1 MTEKNITEILGG
13 NSFDLYKFLGAHS
26 TKNSTHFCFYEP
38 NCTAVNIILPE
49 KTLSCQ
55 PIGNGFFSLTTQRI
69 PDKTPYLLEITTKN
83 GEVIRK
89 PDPFARKSLYVPEK
103 GSEIYE
109 SDFIWT
115 DGETPPKSFDSPL
128 NIYELHIGSWRKN
141 STFAQLERELVPY
154 VKEMG
159 YTHIQLMPVTC
170 HPNSGSWGYQSSG
183 FFAVQ
188 PAFGTP
194 DELKGLVNACHKQG
208 IGVLFDLSLAH
219 FAADIWALD
228 HPKNILFGGDFSPW
242 GSPLFNLESGYVR
255 SFLNSVSAYFL
266 EEFHGDGLRIDA
278 VSEICQTNSGKQ
290 FLANLNDGLHKRF
303 PNILITAEDSTPG
316 NLTTLPTKSGG
327 LGFDYKQSLGWM
339 NDTLAYFTQP
349 QWYRAMKT
357 ESFTRPEKYF
367 ADNRYILP
375 LSHDEVVHC
384 KGSLMQK
391 MSVFGNEDRQLSALK
406 MLYLYMY
413 LFPGKKLSF
422 MGNELALSEE
432 WSENRGLE
440 EYNKN
445 ADFAEFTAK
454 MNRFYR
460 DTPCLWQNESSP
472 TAFRWLETDGIRS
485 TFVGERTDGETA
497 LYILLNFSPE
507 AKEITFYPEKKL
519 SGIPVFSTSEE
530 NITLSANENGGYCV
544 HLPALSAAVF
554 GINNRQTK
562 EKRAARHDSSLR
574 KRYLITGIT
583 AAQSG

>member
-26 TKNSTHFCFYEP
+26 TENSTHFCFYEP

-55 PIGNGFFSLTTQRI
+55 PNGNGFFSLTTDRI
-69 PDKTPYLLEITTKN
+69 PDGTAYLIEVETFS

-89 PDPFARKSLYVPEK
+89 PDPFARKSLYIPEN

-109 SDFIWT
+109 NDFIWT
-115 DGETPPKSFDSPL
+115 DGEIPPKSFDSPL
-128 NIYELHIGSWRKN
+128 NIYELHVGSWRKN
-141 STFAQLERELVPY
+141 CTFARLERELVPY

-183 FFAVQ
+183 FFAIQ

-194 DELKGLVNACHKQG
+194 DELKGLVNTCHKQG

-242 GSPLFNLESGYVR
+242 GSPLFNFDSGYVR

-278 VSEICQTNSGKQ
+278 VSEICQTDSGKQ
-290 FLANLNDGLHKRF
+290 FLADLTDGLHKRF
-303 PNILITAEDSTPG
+303 PSVLITAEDSTPG
-316 NLTTLPTKSGG
+316 NMTTLPTEKVG
-327 LGFDYKQSLGWM
+327 LGFDFKQSLGWM

-440 EYNKN
+440 EYRHNP
-445 ADFAEFTAK
+445 DFAEFTAK
-454 MNRFYR
+454 LNRFYR
-460 DTPCLWQNESSP
+460 DTPCLWQNENAP

-485 TFVGERTDGETA
+485 TFVGERTDGKSS

-530 NITLSANENGGYCV
+530 NITLSANENGGYSAK
-544 HLPALSAAVF
+544 LPALSAAVF
-554 GINNRQTK
+554 GTK
-562 EKRAARHDSSLR
+562 K
-574 KRYLITGIT
+574 
-583 AAQSG
+583 

>member
-1 MTEKNITEILGG
+1 MTEQTIIDILGG
-13 NSFDLYKFLGAHS
+13 NSFDLYKYLGAHS
-26 TKNSTHFCFYEP
+26 TKNSTRFCCYEP

-55 PIGNGFFSLTTQRI
+55 PNGNGFFSLTTDRI
-69 PDKTPYLLEITTKN
+69 PDGTAYLLEVETFS
-83 GEVIRK
+83 GEAIRK
-89 PDPFARKSLYVPEK
+89 PDPFARKSLYIPEN

-109 SDFIWT
+109 SDFVWT
-115 DGETPPKSFDSPL
+115 DGEIPPKSFDVPL
-128 NIYELHIGSWRKN
+128 NIYELHVGSWRKN
-141 STFAQLERELVPY
+141 CTFARLERELVPY

-170 HPNSGSWGYQSSG
+170 HPCSESWGYQSSG

-188 PAFGTP
+188 PSFGTP
-194 DELKGLVNACHKQG
+194 DELKNLVNACHKQG

-219 FAADIWALD
+219 FADDSWALD
-228 HPKNILFGGDFSPW
+228 HPKNVQYGADFSPW

-266 EEFHGDGLRIDA
+266 KEFHGDGLRIDA
-278 VSEICQTNSGKQ
+278 VSEICQTDSGKH

-303 PNILITAEDSTPG
+303 QSAIITAEDSTPG
-316 NLTTLPTKSGG
+316 RLTTLPTENGG

-349 QWYRAMKT
+349 PWYRAMKT

-391 MSVFGNEDRQLSALK
+391 MSVFGNEERQLSALK

-413 LFPGKKLSF
+413 VFPGKKLSF

-432 WSENRGLE
+432 WNENRGLE
-440 EYNKN
+440 EYSQNT
-445 ADFAEFTAK
+445 DFAKFSARL
-454 MNRFYR
+454 NRFYR
-460 DTPCLWQNESSP
+460 EMPCLWQNESSP
-472 TAFRWLETDGIRS
+472 TAFRWLERDGIRS
-485 TFVGERTDGETA
+485 LFVGERTDGKA
-497 LYILLNFSPE
+497 SLYILLNFSPE
-507 AKEITFYPEKKL
+507 AKDITFYPEKSL
-519 SGIPVFSTSEE
+519 SETPVFSTFEE
-530 NITLSANENGGYCV
+530 NISLSAKENGGYSTR
-544 HLPALSAAVF
+544 LPALSAAVF
-554 GINNRQTK
+554 GTK
-562 EKRAARHDSSLR
+562 K
-574 KRYLITGIT
+574 
-583 AAQSG
+583 

>member
-1 MTEKNITEILGG
+1 MTEQTIIDILGG
-13 NSFDLYKFLGAHS
+13 NSFELYKFLGAHS
-26 TKNSTHFCFYEP
+26 TENFTHFCCYEP
-38 NCTAVNIILPE
+38 NCAAVKIILPE

-55 PIGNGFFSLTTQRI
+55 PNGDGFFSLTTDRI
-69 PDKTPYLLEITTKN
+69 TDGTAYLLEVETFS
-83 GEVIRK
+83 GEAIRK
-89 PDPFARKSLYVPEK
+89 PDPFARKSIYIPEN
-103 GSEIYE
+103 GSEIFE
-109 SDFIWT
+109 SHFVWT
-115 DGETPPKSFDSPL
+115 DGEIPPKNFDSPL
-128 NIYELHIGSWRKN
+128 NIYELHVGSWRKN
-141 STFAQLERELVPY
+141 CTFSRLERELVPY

-194 DELKGLVNACHKQG
+194 DELKGLVNACHKQS
-208 IGVLFDLSLAH
+208 IGVLFDLSIAH
-219 FAADIWALD
+219 FAADSWALD
-228 HPKNILFGGDFSPW
+228 HPNNILFGADFSPW
-242 GSPLFNLESGYVR
+242 GSPMFNFESGYVR

-278 VSEICQTNSGKQ
+278 VSEICQTDSGKQ

-316 NLTTLPTKSGG
+316 NLTTLPTKNGG

-339 NDTLAYFTQP
+339 NDTLAYFTQL

-367 ADNRYILP
+367 ANNRYILP

-432 WSENRGLE
+432 WNENRGLE
-440 EYNKN
+440 EYSHNP
-445 ADFAEFTAK
+445 DFAEFSAK
-454 MNRFYR
+454 LNRFYR
-460 DTPCLWQNESSP
+460 ETPCLWQNETSP
-472 TAFRWLETDGIRS
+472 NAFKWLETDGIRS
-485 TFVGERTDGETA
+485 TFVGERTDGKAT

-530 NITLSANENGGYCV
+530 NITLSANENGGYSAK
-544 HLPALSAAVF
+544 LPALSAAVF
-554 GINNRQTK
+554 GTK
-562 EKRAARHDSSLR
+562 K
-574 KRYLITGIT
+574 
-583 AAQSG
+583 

>member
-1 MTEKNITEILGG
+1 MTEKTITETLGG
-13 NSFDLYKFLGAHS
+13 NSFELHNYLGTHS
-26 TKNSTHFCFYEP
+26 TKNSTHFCYYEP
-38 NCTAVNIILPE
+38 NCTNVKIILPD

-55 PIGNGFFSLTTQRI
+55 PMGNGFFSLTAERI
-69 PDKTPYLLEITTKN
+69 PDKTPYLLEVTTGN
-83 GEVIRK
+83 DDIIRK
-89 PDPFARKSLYVPEK
+89 PDPFSRKSLYVPEN

-109 SDFIWT
+109 SDFAWT
-115 DGETPPKSFDSPL
+115 DGEIPPKSFDTPL
-128 NIYELHIGSWRKN
+128 NIYELHVGSWRKN
-141 STFAQLERELVPY
+141 CTFARLERELVPY
-154 VKEMG
+154 VKKMG

-188 PAFGTP
+188 PSFGTP
-194 DELKGLVNACHKQG
+194 DELKGLVNACHNEG

-219 FAADIWALD
+219 FAADAWALD
-228 HPKNILFGGDFSPW
+228 HPKNVLFGGDFSPW
-242 GSPLFNLESGYVR
+242 GSPMFNFESGYVR

-278 VSEICQTNSGKQ
+278 VSEISRTESGRK
-290 FLANLNDGLHKRF
+290 FLTHLNDGLHKRF
-303 PNILITAEDSTPG
+303 PNTIITAEDSTPG
-316 NLTTLPTKSGG
+316 NFTTLPTEKGG

-391 MSVFGNEDRQLSALK
+391 VSVFGDEKQRLSAVK

-413 LFPGKKLSF
+413 VFPGKKLSF

-440 EYNKN
+440 EYRQN
-445 ADFAEFTAK
+445 ADFADFMEK
-454 MNRFYR
+454 LNYFYR
-460 DTPCLWQNESSP
+460 ETPCLWQNENSP
-472 TAFRWLETDGIRS
+472 TAFRWLEADGIRS
-485 TFVGERTDGETA
+485 VFAGQRSDGKST
-497 LYILLNFSPE
+497 LYILLNFSSE
-507 AKEITFYPEKKL
+507 TKEITFYPEKKL
-519 SGIPVFSTSEE
+519 SETPIFSTSEE
-530 NITLSANENGGYCV
+530 NISLYANENGGYSAS
-544 HLPALSAAVF
+544 LPALSAAAF
-554 GINNRQTK
+554 GI
-562 EKRAARHDSSLR
+562 
-574 KRYLITGIT
+574 
-583 AAQSG
+583 

>member
-1 MTEKNITEILGG
+1 MTEKIITEILGG
-13 NSFDLYKFLGAHS
+13 NSFELYKFLGAHS
-26 TKNSTHFCFYEP
+26 TENSTHFCCYEP
-38 NCTAVNIILPE
+38 NCTAVNINLPE

-55 PIGNGFFSLTTQRI
+55 PNGNGFFSLTTERI
-69 PDKTPYLLEITTKN
+69 PDSTAYLLEAETFS
-83 GEVIRK
+83 GEAIRK

-109 SDFIWT
+109 SDFLWT
-115 DGETPPKSFDSPL
+115 DGEIPPKCFDSPL
-128 NIYELHIGSWRKN
+128 NIYELHVGSWRKN
-141 STFAQLERELVPY
+141 CTFARLERELVPY

-228 HPKNILFGGDFSPW
+228 HPKNILFGADFSPW
-242 GSPLFNLESGYVR
+242 GSPLFNFESGYVR

-278 VSEICQTNSGKQ
+278 VSEICQTDSGKQ

-303 PNILITAEDSTPG
+303 PSVLITAEDSTPG
-316 NLTTLPTKSGG
+316 NLTTLPTKNGG

-384 KGSLMQK
+384 KGSLLQK

-432 WSENRGLE
+432 WNENRGLE
-440 EYNKN
+440 EYRHNP
-445 ADFAEFTAK
+445 DFAEFTAK

-460 DTPCLWQNESSP
+460 ETPCLWQNENAP
-472 TAFRWLETDGIRS
+472 NAFKWLETDGIRS
-485 TFVGERTDGETA
+485 TFVGERTDGKSS

-507 AKEITFYPEKKL
+507 AKEITFYSEKKL
-519 SGIPVFSTSEE
+519 SEIPVFSTSEE
-530 NITLSANENGGYCV
+530 NITLSAKENGGYCAN
-544 HLPALSAAVF
+544 LPALSAAVF
-554 GINNRQTK
+554 GAK
-562 EKRAARHDSSLR
+562 K
-574 KRYLITGIT
+574 
-583 AAQSG
+583 

>member
-1 MTEKNITEILGG
+1 MTEKTIDDIISG
-13 NSFDLYKFLGAHS
+13 NSFELYKFLGAHS
-26 TKNSTHFCFYEP
+26 TKNSTHFCCYEP

-55 PIGNGFFSLTTQRI
+55 PNGNGFFSLTTERI
-69 PDKTPYLLEITTKN
+69 PDGTAYLLEAETFS
-83 GEVIRK
+83 GEAVRK
-89 PDPFARKSLYVPEK
+89 PDPFARKSLYVPEN
-103 GSEIYE
+103 GSEIFE
-109 SDFIWT
+109 SHFVWT
-115 DGETPPKSFDSPL
+115 DGEIPPKSLDSPL
-128 NIYELHIGSWRKN
+128 NIYELHVGSWRKN
-141 STFAQLERELVPY
+141 CTFSRLERELVPY
-154 VKEMG
+154 VREMG

-242 GSPLFNLESGYVR
+242 GSPLFNFDSGYVR

-278 VSEICQTNSGKQ
+278 VSEICQTDSGKQ
-290 FLANLNDGLHKRF
+290 FLAHLTDGLHKRF
-303 PNILITAEDSTPG
+303 PSVLITAEDSTPG
-316 NLTTLPTKSGG
+316 NMTTLPTEKVG

-384 KGSLMQK
+384 KGSFLQK

-440 EYNKN
+440 EYRHNP
-445 ADFAEFTAK
+445 DFAEFTANL
-454 MNRFYR
+454 NRFYR
-460 DTPCLWQNESSP
+460 KTPCLWQNENAP
-472 TAFRWLETDGIRS
+472 NAFKWLETDGIRS
-485 TFVGERTDGETA
+485 TFVGERTDGKSS

-530 NITLSANENGGYCV
+530 NITLSAKENDGYCAS
-544 HLPALSAAVF
+544 LPALSAAVF
-554 GINNRQTK
+554 G
-562 EKRAARHDSSLR
+562 A
-574 KRYLITGIT
+574 
-583 AAQSG
+583 

>member
-1 MTEKNITEILGG
+1 MTEKTIDDIISG
-13 NSFDLYKFLGAHS
+13 NSFELYKFLGAHS
-26 TKNSTHFCFYEP
+26 TENSTHFCCYEP

-55 PIGNGFFSLTTQRI
+55 PIGNGFFSLTPDRI
-69 PDKTPYLLEITTKN
+69 PDGTAYLLEVETFS

-109 SDFIWT
+109 SDFLWT
-115 DGETPPKSFDSPL
+115 DGEIPPKSLDSPL
-128 NIYELHIGSWRKN
+128 NIYELHVGSWRKN
-141 STFAQLERELVPY
+141 CTFSRLERELVPY
-154 VKEMG
+154 VREMG

-242 GSPLFNLESGYVR
+242 GSPLFNFDSGYVR

-327 LGFDYKQSLGWM
+327 LGFDYKQALGWM

-384 KGSLMQK
+384 KGSLLQK

-413 LFPGKKLSF
+413 VFPGKKLSF

-440 EYNKN
+440 EYRHNP
-445 ADFAEFTAK
+445 DFAEFTANL
-454 MNRFYR
+454 NRFYR
-460 DTPCLWQNESSP
+460 KTPCLWQNENAP
-472 TAFRWLETDGIRS
+472 NAFKWLETDGIRF
-485 TFVGERTDGETA
+485 TFVGERTDGKSS

-507 AKEITFYPEKKL
+507 AKDITFYPEKKL

-530 NITLSANENGGYCV
+530 NITLSANENGGYSAK
-544 HLPALSAAVF
+544 LPALSAAVF
-554 GINNRQTK
+554 GTK
-562 EKRAARHDSSLR
+562 K
-574 KRYLITGIT
+574 
-583 AAQSG
+583 

>member
-1 MTEKNITEILGG
+1 MTEKTIDDIISG
-13 NSFDLYKFLGAHS
+13 NSFELYKFLGAHS
-26 TKNSTHFCFYEP
+26 TKNSTHFCCYEP

-55 PIGNGFFSLTTQRI
+55 PNGNGFFSLTTERI
-69 PDKTPYLLEITTKN
+69 PDGTAYLLEAETFS
-83 GEVIRK
+83 GEAVRK
-89 PDPFARKSLYVPEK
+89 PDPFARKSLYVPEN
-103 GSEIYE
+103 GSEIFE
-109 SDFIWT
+109 SHFVWT
-115 DGETPPKSFDSPL
+115 DGEIPPKSLDSPL
-128 NIYELHIGSWRKN
+128 NIYELHVGSWRKN
-141 STFAQLERELVPY
+141 CTFSRLERELVPY
-154 VKEMG
+154 VREMG

-242 GSPLFNLESGYVR
+242 GSPLFNFDSGYVR

-278 VSEICQTNSGKQ
+278 VSEICQTDSGKQ
-290 FLANLNDGLHKRF
+290 FLAHLTDGLHKRF
-303 PNILITAEDSTPG
+303 PSVLITAEDSTPG

-440 EYNKN
+440 EYRHNP
-445 ADFAEFTAK
+445 DFAEFTANL
-454 MNRFYR
+454 NRFYR
-460 DTPCLWQNESSP
+460 KTPCLWQNENAP
-472 TAFRWLETDGIRS
+472 NAFKWLETDGIRS
-485 TFVGERTDGETA
+485 TFVGERTDGKSS

-530 NITLSANENGGYCV
+530 NITLSANENGGYSAK
-544 HLPALSAAVF
+544 LPALSAAVF
-554 GINNRQTK
+554 RTK
-562 EKRAARHDSSLR
+562 K
-574 KRYLITGIT
+574 
-583 AAQSG
+583 